1 LVSPKVKVDPTAYV
15 DNRAEVSDG
24 CIIESNA
31 KILGEV
37 SLGKNVWVFPNT
49 IIYGPVEI
57 GEGSFLDYNCVI
69 GHPAAHE
76 LLDIFK
82 TRSLDSKLIGG
93 APIKIGKKVV
103 VRGNCTLYSGVVIDE
118 NVRFG
123 HNVLIREGV
132 TIGENSLI
140 GTNVVIDGQ
149 CCIGRNVSIQT
160 GAYISAYSIVED
172 FVFLAPNC
180 CLLNDK
186 YLSRKK
192 FKLIGPIVKK
202 GASIGGNA
210 TLFPGVIVEEGAVV
224 GAGAVVTKSVPSKT
238 IVVGIPAK
246 VLKPVPRN
254 WKIPK

>member
-15 DNRAEVSDG
+15 DIQANVSDG
-24 CIIESNA
+24 CIIESNV

-37 SLGKNVWVFPNT
+37 SLGENVWVFPNT
-49 IIYGPVEI
+49 VICGPVEI
-57 GEGSFLDYNCVI
+57 DEGSFLGYNCVI

-76 LLDIFK
+76 LLDILK
-82 TRSLDSKLIGG
+82 TRSLDGKLISG
-93 APIKIGKKVV
+93 APVKIGRKAVI
-103 VRGNCTLYSGVVIDE
+103 RSNCTLYSGIVIGE
-118 NVRFG
+118 HVRFG

-149 CCIGRNVSIQT
+149 CRIGRNVSIQT

-192 FKLIGPIVKK
+192 SKLIGPIVKK

-210 TLFPGVIVEEGAVV
+210 AIFPEVVVGEGAVV
-224 GAGAVVTKSVPSKT
+224 GAGAVVTRSVPSKT
-238 IVVGIPAK
+238 IVVGVPAK
-246 VLKPVPRN
+246 VLKHVPRN
-254 WKIPK
+254 WKILK